1 MREFTELTTI
11 QMVDDFLNNHELKF
25 IYISRQDCTVCHAL
39 KPKIQQL
46 LEQYPF
52 IHLGHVDAEIVEEVA
67 GRFLVFT
74 VPSLLFIKGEKELIR
89 ENRFVR
95 IGKLKEQLDNLIHTL

>member
-39 KPKIQQL
+39 KPKIQ
-46 LEQYPF
+46 
-52 IHLGHVDAEIVEEVA
+52 
-67 GRFLVFT
+67 
-74 VPSLLFIKGEKELIR
+74 
-89 ENRFVR
+89 
-95 IGKLKEQLDNLIHTL
+95 